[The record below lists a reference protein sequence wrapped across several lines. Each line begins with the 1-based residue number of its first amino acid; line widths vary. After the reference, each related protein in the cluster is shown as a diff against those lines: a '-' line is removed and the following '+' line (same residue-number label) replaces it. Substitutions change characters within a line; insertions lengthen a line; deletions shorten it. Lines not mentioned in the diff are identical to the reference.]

1 MADCGADSAD
11 AADING
17 YVGDSLYPSVFHTAF
32 SPAWIDTLR
41 LREGIAPPRRST
53 ADSRFTLMDIGC
65 GDALGLI
72 IHAATHPES
81 RFIGIDA
88 MPAHIERGRTIA
100 AELGIGNVEL
110 RLATFE
116 EALRHPSAGADYIA
130 AQGVLSWVSPCIR
143 RDLLA
148 LTAHNLR
155 DGGVAAIGYNCMP
168 GWRDLRSFQKLLYLI
183 SKSKPGSPT
192 DRYDLA
198 YDHLRSLSEGGM
210 ASLGDRHF
218 EWIDKLREQLPREYF
233 PHEYLSAFWEPLWA
247 ADVIG
252 DAEAQGLRFLR
263 SNMSNRLREDFIL
276 KSAQREALATLETVP
291 LREVA
296 TDLYIN
302 CQFRIDL
309 YIKESV
315 ERIGEAADG
324 TSPLSSYWLLRKPA
338 GEVEYSLKTPA
349 GTLRFDNLAARAIVD
364 RLDHGPAA
372 LSEIAEANNDFTHA
386 DLLNV
391 SDALFMAGVIVPVDP
406 PDGTIETARI
416 NDWLAGQSGST
427 PTINALV
434 TPYGPVDT
442 GAVEARAILGDS
454 VWARRLGLG

>member
-11 AADING
+11 AADLEG

-32 SPAWIDTLR
+32 GPAWIDRLR
-41 LREGIAPPRRST
+41 LREGIAPPRRSA
-53 ADSRFTLMDIGC
+53 ADSRFTLMDLGC

-72 IHAATHPES
+72 IHAAAHPES

-88 MPAHIERGRTIA
+88 MPAHIERGRAMA
-100 AELGIGNVEL
+100 AELGVDNVEL
-110 RLATFE
+110 RLATFD
-116 EALRHPSAGADYIA
+116 EALRHPSAGADYIV
-130 AQGVLSWVSPCIR
+130 AQGVLSWVRPCIR

-168 GWRDLRSFQKLLYLI
+168 GWRDRLSFQKLLYLV

-192 DRYDLA
+192 DRYELA
-198 YDHLRSLSEGGM
+198 YDHLRSLSKGGM

-218 EWIDKLREQLPREYF
+218 EWIDRLREQLPREYF

-252 DAEAQGLRFLR
+252 DAQTQGLRFLR

-276 KSAQREALATLETVP
+276 KSAQREALATLETLP
-291 LREVA
+291 QREVA

-309 YIKESV
+309 YIKEPV
-315 ERIGEAADG
+315 EWIDEATTRAWQ
-324 TSPLSSYWLLRKPA
+324 LSSWWLLKKPA
-338 GEVEYSLKTPA
+338 DQIEYSLKTPA
-349 GTLRFDNLAARAIVD
+349 GTLRFDNVAARALVE
-364 RLDHGPAA
+364 RLDRGPAA
-372 LSEIAEANNDFTHA
+372 LSEIAEASDAFTHA

-391 SDALFMAGVIVPVDP
+391 SDALFTAGVTVPVDP
-406 PDGTIETARI
+406 PDGAIETARI
-416 NDWLAGQSGST
+416 NDWLADQIGST

-442 GAVEARAILGDS
+442 GAVEIRAILGDS
-454 VWARRLGLG
+454 VWGSRLGLG